1 MKSFS
6 ERLIGRYTEFLLRY
20 HVPLLVVAL
29 LLTFLGALSASRFT
43 IKTDFAELLP
53 QDEPSIQD
61 LEKAKKR
68 KGGLSNMIVV
78 VTSNDIQTNRR
89 MIDDLVTRFS
99 QVSGDYIT
107 YMKYHINEEKAF
119 YEKHRHLYADLGDLE
134 EIYKRLR
141 EKIRY
146 ERIKNN
152 PVLSMDFDG
161 EELKPVEFDVTDI
174 REKYEKKTS
183 SYQRFIDGYF
193 TGEEGQLSAI
203 LLYPP
208 HASTGVDF
216 NKEMLKVIK
225 IATAEVCNGGTLDES
240 PGDLDR
246 VIDKKCR
253 ERYHPSTQVG
263 FTGGVVTAIV
273 EQEAI
278 VADLILVTCVCLTLV
293 GMVVLLFFRIFRSL
307 PIIGLPLLMGT
318 TWTFGIS
325 IYIVEHLNTSTAFL
339 AAIIVG
345 NGINFGLIQLARYIE
360 ERRGGADLR
369 EALGAALR
377 YTMKATSTAALAA
390 SIAYGSLIIT
400 KFRGFNGFGYMGG
413 LGMILCWFSAF
424 TVQPAFLILL
434 ERIRPLR
441 FRKKGDRI
449 PTGLFAR
456 PYARFVYRY
465 GILLHVAGWLFA
477 GVCILFAVSY
487 LQDPFEY
494 NFRNLRNQREGVA
507 AYELSGR
514 VSRIFP
520 QRLNPL
526 FILADREDQ
535 VPLIMAELD
544 RKNSTG
550 PHRGLFQTI
559 RSIYSYLPKDQNE
572 KIRVLKRIRKLLTK
586 STLSWLSDEERQEV
600 EEFKPPG
607 DLKPVTKDD
616 LPLSLTR
623 IFTELDGRVGLP
635 VALYP
640 RHGRSIWDGHFL
652 MKVADA
658 SREVNLPDGET
669 VTSAGVATIFAD
681 MIRAIERDGPRAVIA
696 SLLGVMLLVLIAYQ
710 GLKYVLLILVS
721 LFFGVVWT
729 VGPAAMIDLKLN
741 FLNFIALPITFGI
754 GIDYAVNVLN
764 RYRIE
769 GPGSI
774 QRVIGS
780 TGGAVILCSLTTLIG
795 YSSLLIADNRAL
807 VSFGILADIGEVASL
822 AAAVFLLPVLVQMVE
837 QHDTRVKAQQSRKN
851 GSAS

>member
-1 MKSFS
+1 MNSRFD
-6 ERLIGRYTEFLLRY
+6 RLVGGYTDFLVRY
-20 HVPLLVVAL
+20 HLPILAVAT
-29 LLTFLGALSASRFT
+29 LLTVLAGFSASRFT

-53 QDEPSIQD
+53 QDEPSIKD
-61 LEKAKKR
+61 LEKAKQR
-68 KGGLSNMIVV
+68 KGGLSSMFVA
-78 VTSNDIQTNRR
+78 VTGKDIEANRR
-89 MIDDLVTRFS
+89 LIDDLVARYK
-99 QVSGDYIT
+99 QMPEDYI
-107 YMKYHINEEKAF
+107 YDLKYDINQEKTF
-119 YEKHRHLYADLGDLE
+119 YEEHKHLYADITDLE
-134 EIYKRLR
+134 EIYRRLSD
-141 EKIRY
+141 KIRY

-161 EELKPVEFDVTDI
+161 EELAPVEFDVSDI
-174 REKYEKKTS
+174 RSKYEKKTS
-183 SYQRFIDGYF
+183 SYQRYVDGYF
-193 TGEEGQLSAI
+193 TTEEGQLFAI

-208 HASTGVDF
+208 AASTGVDF
-216 NKEMLKVIK
+216 GRRMVTAVKT
-225 IATAEVCNGGTLDES
+225 ATAEVCLGGEL
-240 PGDLDR
+240 PGQADLDKI
-246 VIDKKCR
+246 IDEKCS
-253 ERYHPSTQVG
+253 ERYHPSIQVG
-263 FTGGVVTAIV
+263 FTGGIVTAIV

-278 VADLILVTCVCLTLV
+278 VSDLILVTCVCLFFV
-293 GMVVLLFFRIFRSL
+293 GLVVLLFFRIFRCL
-307 PIIGLPLLMGT
+307 PIIGIPLLMGT

-360 ERRGGADLR
+360 ERRSDKDMR
-369 EALGAALR
+369 EALCAALK

-424 TVQPAFLILL
+424 TIQPAFMVLL
-434 ERIRPLR
+434 EKMLPLR
-441 FRKKGDRI
+441 FKKKGDGI

-456 PYARFVYRY
+456 PYARFVWRW
-465 GILLHVAGWLFA
+465 GILLHIVGWLFA

-487 LQDPFEY
+487 VKDPFEY
-494 NFRNLRNQREGVA
+494 DFRNLRNQREGVA
-507 AYELSGR
+507 AYQLGNR
-514 VSRIFP
+514 VDKIFTR
-520 QRLNPL
+520 RLNPL

-535 VPLIMAELD
+535 VPLIMTELE
-544 RKNSTG
+544 RKNTTG
-550 PHRGLFQTI
+550 SYRGLFQEI
-559 RSIYSYLPKDQNE
+559 KSIYSYLPKDQKK
-572 KIRVLKRIRKLLTK
+572 KIKVLKKIRKLLTK
-586 STLSWLSDEERQEV
+586 STLSWLSDEDREEV
-600 EEFKPPG
+600 EKYRPPD
-607 DLKPVTKDD
+607 DLRTVTKED
-616 LPLSLTR
+616 LPVAITR
-623 IFTELDGRVGLP
+623 MFTELDGRMGLP

-640 RHGRSIWDGHFL
+640 RHGRSIWDGQFL
-652 MKVADA
+652 MEVADA

-795 YSSLLIADNRAL
+795 YSSLLIADNQAL

-837 QHDTRVKAQQSRKN
+837 QHDQRVKAQQSRKN
-851 GSAS
+851 GAGS

>member
-1 MKSFS
+1 MRSSFD
-6 ERLIGRYTEFLLRY
+6 RLVEGYTDSLIRY
-20 HVPLLVVAL
+20 HLPILAVAV
-29 LLTFLGALSASRFT
+29 LLTVLAGISASRFT

-53 QDEPSIQD
+53 QDEPSIKD
-61 LEKAKKR
+61 LEKAKQR
-68 KGGLSNMIVV
+68 KGGLSSMFVA
-78 VTSNDIQTNRR
+78 VTGKDIEANRR
-89 MIDDLVTRFS
+89 LIDDLVSRYR
-99 QVSGDYIT
+99 QMPEEYIHNL
-107 YMKYHINEEKAF
+107 KYDINQEKAF
-119 YEKHRHLYADLGDLE
+119 YEKHKHLYADTADLE
-134 EIYKRLR
+134 EIYRRLSD
-141 EKIRY
+141 KIRY

-161 EELKPVEFDVTDI
+161 EELAPVEFDVSDI
-174 REKYEKKTS
+174 RDKYQKKTS
-183 SYQRFIDGYF
+183 SYQRYIDGYF
-193 TGEEGQLSAI
+193 TAEEGQLFAI

-208 HASTGVDF
+208 VASTGVDF
-216 NKEMLKVIK
+216 GRQMVKAVKT
-225 IATAEVCNGGTLDES
+225 ATAEVCLGGELPDQA
-240 PGDLDR
+240 DLDKI
-246 VIDKKCR
+246 IDEKCR
-253 ERYHPSTQVG
+253 ERYHPSIQVG
-263 FTGGVVTAIV
+263 FTGGIVTAIV

-278 VADLILVTCVCLTLV
+278 VSDLILVTCVCLFFV
-293 GMVVLLFFRIFRSL
+293 GLVVLLFFRIFRCL
-307 PIIGLPLLMGT
+307 PIIGIPLLMGT

-360 ERRGGADLR
+360 ERRSDKDMR
-369 EALGAALR
+369 EALCAALK

-413 LGMILCWFSAF
+413 LGMILCWLSAF
-424 TVQPAFLILL
+424 AVQPAFMVLL
-434 ERIRPLR
+434 EKILPLR

-456 PYARFVYRY
+456 PYARFVWRW
-465 GILLHVAGWLFA
+465 GILLHVVGWLFA

-487 LQDPFEY
+487 IKDPFEY
-494 NFRNLRNQREGVA
+494 DFRNLRNQREGVA

-514 VSRIFP
+514 VDKIFTR
-520 QRLNPL
+520 RLNPL

-535 VPLIMAELD
+535 VPLIMTELE
-544 RKNSTG
+544 RKNTTG
-550 PHRGLFQTI
+550 RYRGLFQEVK
-559 RSIYSYLPKDQNE
+559 SIYSYLPKDQKK
-572 KIRVLKRIRKLLTK
+572 KIRTLKKIRKLLTK
-586 STLSWLSDEERQEV
+586 STLSWLSDEDREEV
-600 EEFKPPG
+600 EKYRPPD
-607 DLKPVTKDD
+607 DLKPVTKKD
-616 LPLSLTR
+616 LPAAITR
-623 IFTELDGRVGLP
+623 MFTELDGRIGLP
-635 VALYP
+635 IALYP
-640 RHGRSIWDGHFL
+640 RHGRSIWDGQFL
-652 MKVADA
+652 MEVADA

-795 YSSLLIADNRAL
+795 YSSLLIADNQAL

-837 QHDTRVKAQQSRKN
+837 QHDTRVKAQLSRKN
-851 GSAS
+851 GASS